1 MWIEEFSLEN
11 IRCFEKISLKFGSKS
26 SRYPWVTLLS
36 ENGNGK
42 STILQSIGLMLAG
55 PEYSAQLLPRP
66 LGWLKNESQPGKISI
81 RVHKDE
87 CDSGEYGVEKRRT
100 AFGYSMHVT
109 GTEKVSIRNKIFS
122 EPGFHESPDKILSW
136 LRQNAFSSGN
146 SGWFGVGYGAFRR
159 LTRVHQIIV
168 PSLQPQARATN
179 FITQFKEDE
188 GLASFERWMIFLDYQ
203 KAKSQKEKSDNGKA
217 KDMFELGISAINALL
232 PSGVKFNSIDSNGL
246 IFFDVNGEKVP
257 TISLSDGYRSVLALG
272 GDLVWRLIT
281 SFPDSANPLHERGVV
296 LIDELDIHLH
306 PSWQRQIAGWLR
318 RQFPNLQFIVTTHS
332 PFVAA
337 GAGEDAI
344 TYKLNLPE
352 GAASISMAQDLFA
365 MSADDILKSDAFGML
380 STFSPQTQEKLDR
393 YETLYALGGVRKS
406 SEEREFRQLSLF
418 IEKHNPHSLDLF
430 PEHIE
435 KEISKYIERKSTH
448 DKD

>member
-11 IRCFEKISLKFGSKS
+11 IRCFDKISLKFGSKLAP
-26 SRYPWVTLLS
+26 YPWVTLLS

-55 PEYSAQLLPRP
+55 PEYSSQLLPRP
-66 LGWLKNESQPGKISI
+66 LGWLKNESQPGKLSI

-87 CDSGEYGVEKRRT
+87 CDSGEYGIEKRRA

-122 EPGFHESPDKILSW
+122 EPGFHESPDKILTW

-159 LTRVHQIIV
+159 LTRTHQIIV

-179 FITQFKEDE
+179 YITQFKEDE

-203 KAKSQKEKSDNGKA
+203 KAKSGDEKSTGKFDLA
-217 KDMFELGISAINALL
+217 ISAINALL
-232 PSGVKFNSIDSNGL
+232 PSGVKFDSIDSNGL
-246 IFFDVNGEKVP
+246 ILFDVNGQKVP

-337 GAGEDAI
+337 GAGEGAT
-344 TYKLNLPE
+344 TYRLTLAE

-393 YETLYALGGVRKS
+393 YETLSALGKSRKRN
-406 SEEREFRQLSLF
+406 EENEFKQLSLF
-418 IEKHNPHSLDLF
+418 IEKHNPYSLDLF
-430 PEHIE
+430 PDHLE
-435 KEISKYIERKSTH
+435 KEINNYISRKIAN
-448 DKD
+448 DKH

>member
-11 IRCFEKISLKFGSKS
+11 IRCFEKISLKFGNKSKPF
-26 SRYPWVTLLS
+26 PWITLLS

-66 LGWLKNESQPGKISI
+66 LGWLKNESQPGKLSI
-81 RVHKDE
+81 RIHKDD

-109 GTEKVSIRNKIFS
+109 GTEKLSIRNKVFT
-122 EPGFHESPDKILSW
+122 EPGFHESRDTILTW

-159 LTRVHQIIV
+159 LTRAHQIIV

-179 FITQFKEDE
+179 YITQFKEDE

-203 KAKSQKEKSDNGKA
+203 KAKSNDKKSNQ
-217 KDMFELGISAINALL
+217 MFDLGISTINALL
-232 PSGVKFNSIDSNGL
+232 PKGVRFDSIDSKGL
-246 IFFDVNGEKVP
+246 ILFDVNGEKVP

-281 SFPDSANPLHERGVV
+281 SFPNSPNPLHERGVV

-318 RQFPNLQFIVTTHS
+318 TQFPNLQFIVTTHS

-337 GAGEDAI
+337 GAGEDAT
-344 TYKLNLPE
+344 TYRLTLAE
-352 GAASISMAQDLFA
+352 GAASIAMTQDLFA

-380 STFSPQTQEKLDR
+380 STFSPQTQDKLDR
-393 YETLYALGGVRKS
+393 YEALYVKGKSRKAKEE
-406 SEEREFRQLSLF
+406 SEFKQLSLF
-418 IEKHNPHSLDLF
+418 MEKHNPHSIQLL
-430 PEHIE
+430 PSEVESEIE
-435 KEISKYIERKSTH
+435 NYIKKMVN
-448 DKD
+448 D

>member
-1 MWIEEFSLEN
+1 MRFGTKSTRHPWI
-11 IRCFEKISLKFGSKS
+11 
-26 SRYPWVTLLS
+26 TLLS

-55 PEYSAQLLPRP
+55 PENSSDLLSRP
-66 LGWLKNESQPGKISI
+66 IGWLKSEHQAGKLSI
-81 RVHKDE
+81 RIHKDE
-87 CDSGEYGVEKRRT
+87 CDSGDYGIEKKRT

-109 GTEKVSIRNKIFS
+109 GTERVTIRNKVYS
-122 EPGFHESPDKILSW
+122 EPGFHESPDKILTW

-159 LTRVHQIIV
+159 LTRSHQIIV

-203 KAKSQKEKSDNGKA
+203 KAKANDVNATRMLET
-217 KDMFELGISAINALL
+217 GIGAINALL
-232 PSGVKFNSIDSNGL
+232 PEGVRFDSINNNGL
-246 IFFDVNGEKVP
+246 IYFDVNGEKVP
-257 TISLSDGYRSVLALG
+257 TIALSDGYRSVLALA

-281 SFPDSANPLHERGVV
+281 TFPNSATPLHEPGVV

-318 RQFPNLQFIVTTHS
+318 KQFPRLQFIVTTHS

-337 GAGEDAI
+337 GAGEDAV
-344 TYKLNLPE
+344 TYKLTLDD
-352 GAASISMAQDLFA
+352 GVAAISMAQDLFA
-365 MSADDILKSDAFGML
+365 MSVDDVLKSDAFGML
-380 STFSPQTQEKLDR
+380 STYSPQTQDILDR
-393 YETLYALGGVRKS
+393 YELLHSLGKKRKTA
-406 SEEREFRQLSLF
+406 EEKEFGQLSLF
-418 IEKHNPHSLDLF
+418 VERHNPYSLELF
-430 PEHIE
+430 PTELE
-435 KEISKYIERKSTH
+435 SRISDYVTNHVKNR
-448 DKD
+448 D

>member
-11 IRCFEKISLKFGSKS
+11 IRCFDKISLRFGNKIGP
-26 SRYPWVTLLS
+26 YPWVTLLS

-55 PEYSAQLLPRP
+55 PEYSSQLLPRP
-66 LGWLKNESQPGKISI
+66 LGWLKKENQPGKISI

-87 CDSGEYGVEKRRT
+87 CDSGEYGIEKKRT

-109 GTEKVSIRNKIFS
+109 GTEKVSIRNKFYS
-122 EPGFHESPDKILSW
+122 EPGFHESPDKILTW

-159 LTRVHQIIV
+159 LTRAHQIIV

-179 FITQFKEDE
+179 YITQFKEDE

-203 KAKSQKEKSDNGKA
+203 KAKTHDPKSKS
-217 KDMFELGISAINALL
+217 MFDLGISAINALL
-232 PSGVKFNSIDSNGL
+232 PNGVKFNSIDPTGL
-246 IFFDVNGEKVP
+246 IIFDVNGERVP

-281 SFPDSANPLHERGVV
+281 AFPNSPNPLHERGVV

-318 RQFPNLQFIVTTHS
+318 RQFPNVQFIVTTHS

-344 TYKLNLPE
+344 TYKLTVGD
-352 GAASISMAQDLFA
+352 GASSISMAQDLFA

-380 STFSPQTQEKLDR
+380 STFSPNTQEKLDR
-393 YETLYALGGVRKS
+393 YESLYTLGKSRKKGQE
-406 SEEREFRQLSLF
+406 SEFKQLSLF
-418 IEKHNPHSLDLF
+418 MEKYNPHSLDLF
-430 PEHIE
+430 PDHLE
-435 KEISKYIERKSTH
+435 KEINKYIAKKVGN
-448 DKD
+448 DKN

>member
-11 IRCFEKISLKFGSKS
+11 IRCFDKISLKFGAKS
-26 SRYPWVTLLS
+26 SPYPWVTLLS

-55 PEYSAQLLPRP
+55 PENSAQLLPRP
-66 LGWLKNESQPGKISI
+66 LGWLKNEGQHGKISI
-81 RVHKDE
+81 RVHKEE
-87 CDSGEYGVEKRRT
+87 CDSGEYGIEKIRT

-109 GTEKVSIRNKIFS
+109 GTEKISIRNKIFS
-122 EPGFHESPDKILSW
+122 EPGFHESPDKILTW

-159 LTRVHQIIV
+159 LTRAHQIIV
-168 PSLQPQARATN
+168 PSLQPQARAMN
-179 FITQFKEDE
+179 YITQFKEDE
-188 GLASFERWMIFLDYQ
+188 GLASFERWVIFLDYQ
-203 KAKSQKEKSDNGKA
+203 KAKSGDEKFKGIFDLA
-217 KDMFELGISAINALL
+217 ISAIDELL
-232 PSGVKFNSIDSNGL
+232 PSGVKFSSIDSNGL
-246 IFFDVNGEKVP
+246 ILFDVNGQKVP

-281 SFPDSANPLHERGVV
+281 SFPDSVNPLHERGVV

-337 GAGEDAI
+337 GAGEGAI
-344 TYKLNLPE
+344 TYRLTLAD

-380 STFSPQTQEKLDR
+380 STFSPQTQDKLDR
-393 YETLYALGGVRKS
+393 YEALYALGS
-406 SEEREFRQLSLF
+406 SRRRNEESEFKQLGLF

-430 PEHIE
+430 PDHLE
-435 KEISKYIERKSTH
+435 KEINDYISRKIAH

>member
-11 IRCFEKISLKFGSKS
+11 IRCFEKLSLKFGTKS
-26 SRYPWVTLLS
+26 ERYPWVTLLS

-42 STILQSIGLMLAG
+42 STLLQSIGLMLAG

-66 LGWLKNESQPGKISI
+66 IGWLRNEAQPGKLSV
-81 RVHKDE
+81 RLHKDA
-87 CDSGEYGVEKRRT
+87 CDSGEYGVEKIRT

-109 GTEKVSIRNKIFS
+109 GTEKVSIRNKVYS

-146 SGWFGVGYGAFRR
+146 YGWFGVGYGAFRR
-159 LTRVHQIIV
+159 LTRAHQIIV

-203 KAKSQKEKSDNGKA
+203 KAKSDDKSSQR
-217 KDMFELGISAINALL
+217 MFDIGISAINELL
-232 PSGVKFNSIDSNGL
+232 PVGVQFDSITANGMIL
-246 IFFDVNGEKVP
+246 FEVRGEKVP
-257 TISLSDGYRSVLALG
+257 TISLSDGYRSILALG

-281 SFPDSANPLHERGVV
+281 SFPDSDNPLHGYGVV

-318 RQFPNLQFIVTTHS
+318 KQFPNIQFIVTTHS

-337 GAGEDAI
+337 GAGEDAT
-344 TYKLNLPE
+344 TYKLTLND
-352 GAASISMAQDLFA
+352 GATSISMAQDLFA
-365 MSADDILKSDAFGML
+365 MSADDILKSEAFGML
-380 STFSPQTQEKLDR
+380 STFSPETQERLDR
-393 YETLYALGGVRKS
+393 YESLYALGAAREKR
-406 SEEREFRQLSLF
+406 EEAEFRQLSLF
-418 IEKHNPHSLDLF
+418 VERHNPHAIEAF
-430 PEHIE
+430 PEDVESRINSFLE
-435 KEISKYIERKSTH
+435 KVAN
-448 DKD
+448 DKG